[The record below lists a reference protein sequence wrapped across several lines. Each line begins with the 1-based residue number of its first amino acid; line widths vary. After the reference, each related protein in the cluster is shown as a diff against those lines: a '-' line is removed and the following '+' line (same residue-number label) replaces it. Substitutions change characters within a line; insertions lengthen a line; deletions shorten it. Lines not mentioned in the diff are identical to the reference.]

1 MKFKTRTE
9 EELSVGLTPL
19 IDIIFI
25 LLIFFMVT
33 TTFDRNSEL
42 KIDLPE
48 AQTETAS
55 SDEKSLEVAI
65 DVQGNY
71 FVNRIKVVSTQPKA
85 LLLAISKVVGDD
97 KTIPVVIKADANTPH
112 QAVVTAMDTVGRLGL
127 RRMSIATSFS
137 E

>member
-1 MKFKTRTE
+1 MKFKTRRDE
-9 EELSVGLTPL
+9 DLSVGLTPL
-19 IDIIFI
+19 IDVIFI

-33 TTFDRNSEL
+33 TTFDRSSEL

-48 AQTETAS
+48 AKSDAS
-55 SDEKSLEVAI
+55 PSQDISLEVAI
-65 DVQGNY
+65 DAQGN
-71 FVNRIKVVSTQPKA
+71 FFINRVKVISTQPKA
-85 LLLAISKVVGDD
+85 LFLAISKAAGND

>member
-71 FVNRIKVVSTQPKA
+71 FVNRVKVVSTQPKA

>member
-1 MKFKTRTE
+1 MKFRTRKE
-9 EELSVGLTPL
+9 EDLSVGLTPL
-19 IDIIFI
+19 IDVIFI

-48 AQTETAS
+48 S
-55 SDEKSLEVAI
+55 KSDATPQQEKSLEVAI
-65 DVQGNY
+65 DAQGNF
-71 FVNRIKVVSTQPKA
+71 FVNRVKVISKQPKA
-85 LLLAISKVVGDD
+85 LYLAISKVAGNN
-97 KTIPVVIKADANTPH
+97 KSIPVVIKADANTPH